1 MMFGPSATARSAVT
15 QPSVV
20 SLQFS
25 EVRHVL
31 RRHFDPRDHVA
42 DLSMTVFSW
51 NKTPPDIL
59 CLYGAR
65 ALRSFGDGFAI
76 IILPVYLSAIGF
88 SPQLI
93 GIVASASL
101 LGTAAL
107 TLIVGFIAPRFE
119 LRSLFLAG
127 AGLIAL
133 TGLIFPATET
143 LAPVLLVAFIGS
155 INPSGGDLGMLVPL
169 EHALLTKEM
178 ADRDRTGA
186 FARYSLIGS
195 LTGAVGSLAAALP
208 EILASNGWSKLTA
221 IKLMF
226 YGYAALGVLAA
237 FLYRHLPRDHTRA
250 ANVPEAALGPSRN
263 IVYRLAA
270 LFSLDAFAGG
280 FVVQSLLALWLFQ
293 RFNLSLEAAS
303 LYFFCSSLL
312 GAISFPVAAWL
323 ARRIGLINTMVFTH
337 IPSSLCLIAAAF
349 SSGLTVVLSL
359 LLVRSA
365 LSQMDVPTRS
375 SYVMAVVTPAERT
388 AAASVTAVPRSLASS
403 ISPAIAGFM
412 LAGPFSGLPLVVCG
426 CLKIGYDLALLRMF
440 RHTKPPE
447 EIR

>member
-1 MMFGPSATARSAVT
+1 MSSGDIPSTSTTA
-15 QPSVV
+15 
-20 SLQFS
+20 
-25 EVRHVL
+25 
-31 RRHFDPRDHVA
+31 
-42 DLSMTVFSW
+42 M
-51 NKTPPDIL
+51 KTPPDIL
-59 CLYGAR
+59 SLYGAR
-65 ALRSFGDGFAI
+65 GLRGFGDGFAI
-76 IILPVYLSAIGF
+76 LILPVYLTAIGF
-88 SPQLI
+88 SPREI

-107 TLIVGFIAPRFE
+107 TLITGLIAPRFE
-119 LRSLFLAG
+119 LRNLFLAG
-127 AGLIAL
+127 AGLVVV

-143 LAPVLLVAFIGS
+143 LAPVLLIAFVGS

-169 EHALLTKEM
+169 EHALLTRQT
-178 ADRDRTGA
+178 ADRDRTSV
-186 FARYSLIGS
+186 FARYSLIGA
-195 LTGAVGSLAAALP
+195 LTAAVGALAAALP
-208 EILASNGWSKLTA
+208 ELLASHGWSKLGA

-226 YGYAALGVLAA
+226 YLYAALGLLAA
-237 FLYRHLPRDHTRA
+237 LLYARLPRDHTHVASR
-250 ANVPEAALGPSRN
+250 PKAALGPSRN

-280 FVVQSLLALWLFQ
+280 FVVQSLLALWLFE
-293 RFNLSLEAAS
+293 RFNVSLEAAS
-303 LYFFCSSLL
+303 LFFFCSSLL

-323 ARRIGLINTMVFTH
+323 SRRIGLINTMVFTH

-349 SSGLTVVLSL
+349 SSDLTVVLGL

-412 LAGPFSGLPLVVCG
+412 LAGPFSALPLVVCG

-447 EIR
+447 EV

>member
-1 MMFGPSATARSAVT
+1 M
-15 QPSVV
+15 
-20 SLQFS
+20 

-31 RRHFDPRDHVA
+31 RQFFDPPDHA
-42 DLSMTVFSW
+42 AGIPMKPFSLT
-51 NKTPPDIL
+51 KTPPDIL
-59 CLYGAR
+59 YLYGAR
-65 ALRSFGDGFAI
+65 ALRGFGDGFAI
-76 IILPVYLSAIGF
+76 IILPVYLSAVGF
-88 SPQLI
+88 SPQQI

-107 TLIVGFIAPRFE
+107 TLIAGFIAPRYE
-119 LRSLFLAG
+119 LRSLFLVG
-127 AGLIAL
+127 AGLSVF
-133 TGLIFPATET
+133 TGIMFPATEAI
-143 LAPVLLVAFIGS
+143 APVLLVAFIGS

-169 EHALLTKEM
+169 EHALLTKETP
-178 ADRDRTGA
+178 DQDRTGV

-195 LTGAVGSLAAALP
+195 LTAAVGSLAAALP
-208 EILASNGWSKLTA
+208 EILALHGWPRLGA

-237 FLYRHLPRDHTRA
+237 LLYRRLPRDHSHA
-250 ANVPEAALGPSRN
+250 ANVPKAALGPSRN

-323 ARRIGLINTMVFTH
+323 ARRIGLINTMVYTH

-349 SSGLTVVLSL
+349 SSSLTVVLSL

-388 AAASVTAVPRSLASS
+388 AAASVTAVPRSMASS

-447 EIR
+447 EAR

>member
-1 MMFGPSATARSAVT
+1 MKVPA
-15 QPSVV
+15 
-20 SLQFS
+20 
-25 EVRHVL
+25 
-31 RRHFDPRDHVA
+31 
-42 DLSMTVFSW
+42 
-51 NKTPPDIL
+51 DIL

-65 ALRSFGDGFAI
+65 ALRGFGDGFAI
-76 IILPVYLSAIGF
+76 IILPVYLSALGF
-88 SPQLI
+88 TPQWI

-119 LRSLFLAG
+119 LRNLFLAG
-127 AGLIAL
+127 AGLIVL
-133 TGLIFPATET
+133 TGLIFPAAET
-143 LAPVLLVAFIGS
+143 ITPILLVAFVGS

-169 EHALLTKEM
+169 EHALLTKETS
-178 ADRDRTGA
+178 DRDRTGV
-186 FARYSLIGS
+186 FVRYSLIGS
-195 LTGAVGSLAAALP
+195 LTAAMGSLAAALP
-208 EILASNGWSKLTA
+208 EILVSHGWSKLGS

-226 YGYAALGVLAA
+226 YGYAALGLLAVL
-237 FLYRHLPRDHTRA
+237 LYRRLPRDHTHA
-250 ANVPEAALGPSRN
+250 ANVPKAALGPSRN
-263 IVYRLAA
+263 IVYKLAA

-293 RFNLSLEAAS
+293 SFNLSLEAAS
-303 LYFFCSSLL
+303 VYFFCSSLL
-312 GAISFPVAAWL
+312 GAMSFPVAAWL
-323 ARRIGLINTMVFTH
+323 ARRIGLVNTMVFTH
-337 IPSSLCLIAAAF
+337 IPSSICLIAAAY
-349 SSGLTVVLSL
+349 SSSLTVVLSL

-403 ISPAIAGFM
+403 ISPAVAGFM

-426 CLKIGYDLALLRMF
+426 GLKIAYDLALLSMF

-447 EIR
+447 EV

>member
-1 MMFGPSATARSAVT
+1 MSRGITPSTSTAAMRT
-15 QPSVV
+15 
-20 SLQFS
+20 
-25 EVRHVL
+25 
-31 RRHFDPRDHVA
+31 PR
-42 DLSMTVFSW
+42 
-51 NKTPPDIL
+51 DIL

-65 ALRSFGDGFAI
+65 ALRGFGDGFAI
-76 IILPVYLSAIGF
+76 LILPVYLTAIGF
-88 SPQLI
+88 SPLEI

-107 TLIVGFIAPRFE
+107 TLITGFIAPRHE
-119 LRSLFLAG
+119 LRNLFFAG
-127 AGLIAL
+127 AGLIVL
-133 TGLIFPATET
+133 TGLIFPAAET

-169 EHALLTKEM
+169 EHGLLTKET
-178 ADRDRTGA
+178 ADRDRTRI
-186 FARYSLIGS
+186 FARYSLIGA
-195 LTGAVGSLAAALP
+195 LTAALGALAAALP
-208 EILASNGWSKLTA
+208 EILVSHGWPKLGA
-221 IKLMF
+221 IRLMF
-226 YGYAALGVLAA
+226 YLYAALGVLAA
-237 FLYRHLPRDHTRA
+237 LLYARLPRDHSHADSR
-250 ANVPEAALGPSRN
+250 PKAALGPSRN
-263 IVYRLAA
+263 IVYKLAA

-293 RFNLSLEAAS
+293 RFNLSLEAAG
-303 LYFFCSSLL
+303 LFFFCSSLL

-323 ARRIGLINTMVFTH
+323 AGRVGLVNTMVFTH

-349 SSGLTVVLSL
+349 SSDLTVVLGL

-412 LAGPFSGLPLVVCG
+412 LAGPFSALPLVVCG
-426 CLKIGYDLALLRMF
+426 CLKIAYDLALLRMF

-447 EIR
+447 EV

>member
-1 MMFGPSATARSAVT
+1 MSRGTLPLTSTTA
-15 QPSVV
+15 
-20 SLQFS
+20 
-25 EVRHVL
+25 
-31 RRHFDPRDHVA
+31 
-42 DLSMTVFSW
+42 M
-51 NKTPPDIL
+51 KTPPDIF

-65 ALRSFGDGFAI
+65 ALRGFGDGFAI
-76 IILPVYLSAIGF
+76 LILPVYLTAIGF
-88 SPQLI
+88 SPLEI

-107 TLIVGFIAPRFE
+107 TLITGFIAPRYE
-119 LRSLFLAG
+119 LRHLFLAG
-127 AGLIAL
+127 AGLIVL
-133 TGLIFPATET
+133 TGLIFPWAET

-169 EHALLTKEM
+169 EHALLTKET
-178 ADRDRTGA
+178 ADRDRTGV
-186 FARYSLIGS
+186 FARYSLIGA
-195 LTGAVGSLAAALP
+195 LTAAVGALAAALP
-208 EILASNGWSKLTA
+208 ELLASYGWPKPGA
-221 IKLMF
+221 IRLMF
-226 YGYAALGVLAA
+226 YLYAALGLLAA
-237 FLYRHLPRDHTRA
+237 LLYARLPRDHTHADSR
-250 ANVPEAALGPSRN
+250 PKSALGPSRN
-263 IVYRLAA
+263 IVYQLAA

-293 RFNLSLEAAS
+293 KFELSLETAS
-303 LYFFCSSLL
+303 LFFFCSSLL
-312 GAISFPVAAWL
+312 GAMSFPVAAWL
-323 ARRIGLINTMVFTH
+323 SRRIGLVNTMVFTH

-349 SSGLTVVLSL
+349 SSDLAVVLGL

-412 LAGPFSGLPLVVCG
+412 LAGPFSALPLVVCG

-447 EIR
+447 EV